1 MFAKHFI
8 NLIYFVQ
15 VLGWNKIFSYMKHE
29 FFTIRNCRSFVGG
42 HFSNRTPSF
51 LLVALRV
58 WLGSVWI
65 FEGVMKIVEGWCKTP
80 HLKAYFGMAD
90 SWYDKIIN
98 PSTASSIADATSS
111 ATTAVAATTTPD
123 AVAKVGHVILN
134 LDIFGLVKIIFV
146 SGKDLASSSLGDYAF
161 KIDIPSMNWILNHVV
176 LASDGLQMFMQIFI
190 VVAEILVGLA
200 LIGGL
205 FTSPAAGFSL
215 ILQFMFI
222 TTTGIYLGTAWMMFA
237 GIAMLIGAGRSFGFD
252 YYVMPA
258 LKKQWKRLPFVR
270 KLYIYND

>member
-1 MFAKHFI
+1 
-8 NLIYFVQ
+8 
-15 VLGWNKIFSYMKHE
+15 
-29 FFTIRNCRSFVGG
+29 
-42 HFSNRTPSF
+42 
-51 LLVALRV
+51 
-58 WLGSVWI
+58 
-65 FEGVMKIVEGWCKTP
+65 VMKIVEGWCKTP
-80 HLKAYFGMAD
+80 HLKEYFGMAD
-90 SWYDKIIN
+90 SWYNKIIN
-98 PSTASSIADATSS
+98 PSVASSITDATSS
-111 ATTAVAATTTPD
+111 ATTAVAASTTTD

-134 LDIFGLVKIIFV
+134 LDIFGLLKIIFV

-161 KIDIPSMNWILNHVV
+161 KIDIPSMNWFLNHVV